1 MRRLTGRLPPKK
13 WKGEIENLM
22 VERGQS
28 FTIFLSF
35 LLFLIMFPTSYP
47 PHTCAAAFVVFLPVD
62 RASQIVAI
70 CAPLRSG
77 ITKRFERACNEE
89 NKSFRNSLLRAI
101 KLVVLHLS
109 FCLERHGIA
118 DGSYLGVLLRDIP
131 ALWCKHYWCSRC
143 LCALAWFD
151 GCAHTLSLSLLF
163 SSLFLTHF
171 FLSSSFLS

>member
-1 MRRLTGRLPPKK
+1 MKTSWLNAVNLLQFSSPSYLFSLCFQRHTRHISALLLSWSSYRLTVQARL
-13 WKGEIENLM
+13 W
-22 VERGQS
+22 
-28 FTIFLSF
+28 LSA
-35 LLFLIMFPTSYP
+35 LL
-47 PHTCAAAFVVFLPVD
+47 CA
-62 RASQIVAI
+62 VA
-70 CAPLRSG
+70 LRSVLREHAM
-77 ITKRFERACNEE
+77 KRINPL
-89 NKSFRNSLLRAI
+89 NSLLRAI